1 LSGCFSI
8 NEKALKGTTM
18 DRLIILALAIVI
30 AGALS
35 GASGG
40 LYSVAGT
47 GTGTSIIINRF
58 TAKAWTC
65 SILFCEPM
73 AFRNSK

>member
-1 LSGCFSI
+1 MLPKEG
-8 NEKALKGTTM
+8 ATM
-18 DRLIILALAIVI
+18 DRLIILAMAIVM

-47 GTGTSIIINRF
+47 GTGTSVVINRF

-65 SILFCEPM
+65 NVLFCEPL
-73 AFRNSK
+73 AFRNSQ

>member
-1 LSGCFSI
+1 
-8 NEKALKGTTM
+8 M
-18 DRLIILALAIVI
+18 DRLIILAIAIMI

-47 GTGTSIIINRF
+47 GTGTSVIVNRF

-65 SILFCEPM
+65 NIIYCESM
-73 AFRNSK
+73 AFRDPIRNSK